1 MISEQ
6 DKYCVIGNPIA
17 HSKSPD
23 IHRQFAEQV
32 NHAISYDKQLID
44 LNMFQQGILALIN
57 DGICGANVTV
67 PFKQDAWKLAE
78 FKSETAKIAGAVNTL
93 SFKNGSVYGDNTDGV
108 GLVRDLTVNHQ
119 QALLGK
125 RILVLG
131 AGGAVRG
138 VLQDLINEQPLEVV
152 IANRTVS
159 KAQALAD
166 LFSGAVAVKAS
177 SFERLSGEFD
187 LIINGTS
194 ASLNNE
200 LPPIPETVVS
210 SQTISYD
217 MMYSDQETVF
227 NRWAK
232 ACGAAKC
239 IDGLGMLI
247 EQAAES
253 FWIWRSVRPDTSFI
267 IEKLRNPNAQ

>member
-1 MISEQ
+1 MTSSP

-23 IHRQFAEQV
+23 IHRQFALQV
-32 NHAISYDKQLID
+32 SHAISYEKQLID
-44 LNMFQQGILALIN
+44 LNMFQQDVLALIKE
-57 DGICGANVTV
+57 GVCGANVTV
-67 PFKQDAWKLAE
+67 PFKQDAWQLAE
-78 FKSETAKIAGAVNTL
+78 IKSKTAMVAGAVNTL

-108 GLVRDLTVNHQ
+108 GLVRDLTINHQ
-119 QALLGK
+119 QPLLNK

-138 VLQDLINEQPLEVV
+138 VLQDLINEKPLEIVV
-152 IANRTVS
+152 ANRTLS
-159 KAQALAD
+159 KAQQLAD
-166 LFSGAVAVKAS
+166 LFNGEVTVEACN
-177 SFERLSGEFD
+177 FEHIVGEFD

-200 LPPIPETVVS
+200 LPPIPKSVISSATV
-210 SQTISYD
+210 SYD

-232 ACGAAKC
+232 DNGAAKC

-253 FWIWRSVRPDTSFI
+253 FWIWRSVRPDTSSI
-267 IEKLRNPNAQ
+267 IQQLRSNL